1 MGGLAGTLGEHM
13 SIRVRMTVLAVTG
26 LLVAGCTS
34 GGSGTG
40 TTTAAPSTTTP
51 PSTADAKPSAAATA
65 PALPASLT
73 GQRPDWKRCAAPES
87 GPRPGTEWRCATVKV
102 PLDHAKPDG
111 ATIPVALIRKEARD
125 KGGRI
130 GSLLFDFGG
139 PGASGVDILPQ
150 AAEEYAKLGERYDLV
165 GFDPRGVVR
174 SSGVVCRD
182 DAEQAAAEA
191 SVDLTPDT
199 AAEEAAYL
207 ADGADFG
214 AGCARRAG
222 TVLPY
227 TTTTATARDLDLI
240 RQVLGDEKL
249 HYFGISYGTQLGG
262 VYAHLFPKNVG
273 RFVLDAVVDPTA
285 DTTGH
290 ARHQT
295 IGFQR
300 ALDNYLKSTGQDP
313 KAGTERIARLLRKL
327 DREPLTVGE
336 RRLTEGLAL
345 TGIAVTLYGQANW
358 SMLTQALE
366 EAEGGSGRTMLQL
379 ADWYNDRDDKGHYS
393 TQSHS
398 QRAISCADSSERPTA
413 AQAKALIP
421 EFRRLS
427 PVFGAFLAW
436 DTAGWCANWPVKG
449 ERATPEASA
458 PGAAPILVVGTTG
471 DPATPYE
478 GAEKMA
484 EELGKGVGVLV
495 TNEGEGHG
503 AYGTSS
509 CVTATVDAYL
519 LDGKVPAYGK
529 TCSSGAVRS
538 GA

>member
-1 MGGLAGTLGEHM
+1 M

-34 GGSGTG
+34 GGSGAP
-40 TTTAAPSTTTP
+40 TAAPTSTPPTTT
-51 PSTADAKPSAAATA
+51 DAKPPEPSAPAAP
-65 PALPASLT
+65 PALPAALT
-73 GQRPDWKRCAAPES
+73 GQRPDWKRCPAPES
-87 GPRPGTEWRCATVKV
+87 GQRPGSEWRCATVKV

-111 ATIPVALIRKEARD
+111 ATIPVALVRKEATDRSS
-125 KGGRI
+125 RV
-130 GSLLFDFGG
+130 GSLLFNFGG
-139 PGASGVDILPQ
+139 PGASGVDILPR
-150 AAEEYAKLGERYDLV
+150 AAEEYGKLGERYDLV
-165 GFDPRGVVR
+165 GFDPRGVGG
-174 SSGVVCRD
+174 SAGVVCRD

-207 ADGADFG
+207 KDSAAFG
-214 AGCARRAG
+214 AGCARRSG

-227 TTTTATARDLDLI
+227 TTTSATARDLDLI

-249 HYFGISYGTQLGG
+249 HYFGMSYGTQLGG
-262 VYAHLFPKNVG
+262 TYAHLFPKNVG
-273 RFVLDAVVDPTA
+273 RLVLDAVVDPTA
-285 DTTGH
+285 DTAGH

-313 KAGTERIARLLRKL
+313 KAGTERITRLLRKL

-358 SMLTQALE
+358 SLLTQALE
-366 EAEGGSGRTMLQL
+366 EAERGSGRTLLQL
-379 ADWYNDRDDKGHYS
+379 ADWYNDRDEKGHYA

-421 EFRRLS
+421 EFRGLS

-436 DTAGWCANWPVKG
+436 DTAGWCADWPVKG
-449 ERATPEASA
+449 ERSTPQASA

-484 EELGKGVGVLV
+484 KELGEGVGVLV
-495 TNEGEGHG
+495 TNKGEGHG
-503 AYGTSS
+503 AYGTSP
-509 CVTATVDAYL
+509 CVTKKVDAYFL
-519 LDGKVPAYGK
+519 KGTVPAYGT
-529 TCSSGAVRS
+529 TCG
-538 GA
+538 

>member
-1 MGGLAGTLGEHM
+1 M

-26 LLVAGCTS
+26 LLVAGCTG
-34 GGSGTG
+34 GGSGASGGGPTAKEPSAATSPTPPPATTG
-40 TTTAAPSTTTP
+40 TK
-51 PSTADAKPSAAATA
+51 PSTAAAL
-65 PALPASLT
+65 PPLPASLT
-73 GQRPDWKRCAAPES
+73 GQRPDWKRCEASES
-87 GPRPGTEWRCATVKV
+87 GQRPGAEWRCATVRV
-102 PLDHAKPDG
+102 PLDHAKPEG
-111 ATIPVALIRKEARD
+111 ATIPVALIRKEAGD
-125 KGGRI
+125 KSGRI
-130 GSLLFDFGG
+130 GSLLFNFGG
-139 PGASGVDILPQ
+139 PGASGVDILPR
-150 AAEEYAKLGERYDLV
+150 AARAYAKLGKRYDLV
-165 GFDPRGVVR
+165 GFDPRGVGG
-174 SSGVVCRD
+174 SAGVVCRD

-207 ADGADFG
+207 KDNTAFG
-214 AGCARRAG
+214 AGCARRSG

-227 TTTTATARDLDLI
+227 TTTTATARDLDLV
-240 RQVLGDEKL
+240 RQVLGDDRL
-249 HYFGISYGTQLGG
+249 HYFGMSYGTQLGG
-262 VYAHLFPKNVG
+262 TYAHLFPKNVG

-327 DREPLTVGE
+327 DREPLAVGE

-345 TGIAVTLYGQANW
+345 TGIAVTLYGQSNW
-358 SMLTQALE
+358 PVLTQALA
-366 EAEGGSGRTMLQL
+366 EAEQGRGGSLLEL
-379 ADWYNDRDDKGHYS
+379 ADAYNDRDARGHYA

-413 AQAKALIP
+413 ARAKALIP
-421 EFRRLS
+421 EFRGLS

-484 EELGKGVGVLV
+484 KELGDGVGVLV
-495 TNEGEGHG
+495 TNKGEGHG
-503 AYGTSS
+503 AYGTSA
-509 CVTATVDAYL
+509 CVTRTVDAYFVK
-519 LDGKVPAYGK
+519 GTVPAYGT
-529 TCSSGAVRS
+529 TCG
-538 GA
+538 